1 MSRKRIGQKGR
12 DAPLCPVRRRRK
24 VLLARLLLP
33 RYTEDRRTK
42 ERKRF

>member
-1 MSRKRIGQKGR
+1 MDKKGR
-12 DAPLCPVRRRRK
+12 DAPLFVLCGRRRK